1 MTEFQEI
8 LNDLPYEVEE
18 ELKPLNTWSSIFIVK
33 VEDNKHAIVIADYN
47 EAGFIVSTDISK
59 SFDTK
64 EEALAYYQ
72 EMQED

>member
-8 LNDLPYEVEE
+8 LTELPYEIEE
-18 ELKPLNTWSSIFIVK
+18 ELQPLNTWSNIFIVK
-33 VEDNKHAIVIADYN
+33 VKDNKHAVVIADYN

-64 EEALAYYQ
+64 EEALAFYQ
-72 EMQED
+72 EMQEE